1 MTLEYKWRTTPMD
14 DFVIANKI
22 LHEASA
28 ESGIPLG
35 MLTGRTRGTKTVN
48 RVRRAAIYKVHQQT
62 ELSTTEIGLL
72 FKRDHSTI
80 VQSIQHVKKEMANAA
95 E

>member
-1 MTLEYKWRTTPMD
+1 MN

-22 LHEASA
+22 LHEAST
-28 ESGIPLG
+28 ESGIPLD
-35 MLTGRTRGTKTVN
+35 MLTGRTRGTKTVT
-48 RVRRAAIYKVHQQT
+48 RVRRAAIYKVSQET
-62 ELSTTEIGLL
+62 DLSTTEIGLL

-80 VQSIQHVKKEMANAA
+80 VQSIQHVEKEMADAA